1 MFTFSFVC
9 RWSTVML
16 YHFLRPILEMNW
28 YFLFPLTELETL
40 SLPFLLRE
48 ISGILSPCLQQWL
61 VPPFPLKA
69 KILDQ
74 PCLPLPFTLEW
85 MIRSKLT
92 LNSGPQLSIVPISL
106 FLLMSPASSIDKHSL
121 AILSSLCSFLKS
133 IVYAMTSS
141 YIPLQETNLWVRNL
155 DYFTFM
161 VGIGFSVFVCVEQS
175 QF

>member
-1 MFTFSFVC
+1 
-9 RWSTVML
+9 
-16 YHFLRPILEMNW
+16 MNW
-28 YFLFPLTELETL
+28 YFLFPLTELEIL
-40 SLPFLLRE
+40 IFPFLLIA

-61 VPPFPLKA
+61 VPPFPLSA

-121 AILSSLCSFLKS
+121 AILSSLCSFWKS

-141 YIPLQETNLWVRNL
+141 YIPLQETDSWVSGIFYLYDRYRFQWLRVRRTISILNDQNKFEWNNNLFAFFKTWHMN
-155 DYFTFM
+155 
-161 VGIGFSVFVCVEQS
+161 
-175 QF
+175 